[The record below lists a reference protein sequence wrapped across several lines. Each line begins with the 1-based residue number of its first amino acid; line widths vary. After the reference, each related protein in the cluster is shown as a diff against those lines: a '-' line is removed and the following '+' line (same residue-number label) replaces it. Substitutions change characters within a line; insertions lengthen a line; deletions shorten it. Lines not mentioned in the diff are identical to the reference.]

1 MSNINNLE
9 ILKTLQST
17 LTVLVNQQEEER
29 VKEQGYREVMKYKRN
44 KAELMTAKEAA
55 KEYPIGEAKFRE
67 LCRSSSLGFPN
78 IQIGCRHYIIKDK
91 LDDWIRDNIGRC
103 L

>member
-1 MSNINNLE
+1 MSNANNLE

-17 LTVLVNQQEEER
+17 LTVLVNQQEEEKA
-29 VKEQGYREVMKYKRN
+29 KEKGYREVMKYKRN
-44 KAELMTAKEAA
+44 KAELITAKEAS
-55 KEYPIGEAKFRE
+55 KEYPIGESKFRE
-67 LCRSSSLGFPN
+67 LCRSTSLGFPS

-91 LDDWIRDNIGRC
+91 LDDWLRDNVGRC

>member
-17 LTVLVNQQEEER
+17 LTVLVNQQEEVR
-29 VKEQGYREVMKYKRN
+29 TKEKGYREIMRYKRN
-44 KAELMTAKEAA
+44 KAELITAKEAA

-67 LCRSSSLGFPN
+67 LCRSTSLGFPS

-91 LDDWIRDNIGRC
+91 LDDWLRDNVGRC

>member
-1 MSNINNLE
+1 MSNTNNLE

-29 VKEQGYREVMKYKRN
+29 VKEQGYREIMKYKRN
-44 KAELMTAKEAA
+44 KAELITAKEAA

-67 LCRSSSLGFPN
+67 LCRSTSLGFPS

-91 LDDWIRDNIGRC
+91 LDDWLRDNIGCC

>member
-1 MSNINNLE
+1 MSNTNNLE

-17 LTVLVNQQEEER
+17 LNILVSQQEEER
-29 VKEQGYREVMKYKRN
+29 DRERGYREVMTYKRN

-67 LCRSSSLGFPN
+67 LCRSTNKGFPS
-78 IQIGCRHYIIKDK
+78 IKIGCRYYIIKDK
-91 LDDWIRDNIGRC
+91 LDDWFRANAGSC